1 MKYPKYLTLI
11 LLIGMSLLIS
21 EVIRADL
28 AAKNGLSSN
37 QQGEAISL
45 VNVENVA
52 EQPLRVGEKLTY
64 NVKVR
69 RISAGK
75 RVDYIRKTM
84 LWNGQ
89 RVYHISSDAKTG
101 AWARWYH
108 FRSHQSTFL
117 NVVGFHPLRFRNQ
130 VQDKKYRAFV
140 EINFRE
146 GLAEYEKRSQN
157 NPKSPEK
164 RDKKDIEIPVGT
176 QDELSMV
183 YFLRTKQIAPGNTYL
198 FPLIIRGELRKM
210 ELKVERGEMLETKA
224 LGKNK
229 MRVRTLLVRTSDG
242 GKLWLTDDARHLP
255 IKIEAETKIGKTI
268 ATLEKIEI
276 VNSKE

>member
-1 MKYPKYLTLI
+1 MKYYAKCLTLI
-11 LLIGMSLLIS
+11 LLIGLSLLIS
-21 EVIRADL
+21 ECIQGDIAVKSD
-28 AAKNGLSSN
+28 LSSN
-37 QQGEAISL
+37 EEEGEISL
-45 VNVENVA
+45 VNVQNVA
-52 EQPLRVGEKLTY
+52 ERPLRVGEKLTY
-64 NVKVR
+64 KVKVR
-69 RISAGK
+69 GISAGK
-75 RVDYIRKTM
+75 RVDYIQKTM
-84 LWNGQ
+84 VWNGQ

-117 NVVGFHPLRFRNQ
+117 KVVGFHPLRFRNQ

-146 GLAEYEKRSQN
+146 GLADYQKRSQSD
-157 NPKSPEK
+157 PKSPEK
-164 RDKKDIEIPVGT
+164 RDKKEIEIPIGT

-183 YFLRTKQIAPGNTYL
+183 YFLRTKQIAAGNTYI

-210 ELKVERGEMLETKA
+210 ELKVERGEVLSTKA

-229 MRVRTLLVRTSDG
+229 VKVKTLLVRTSDG
-242 GKLWLTDDARHLP
+242 GKLWLTDDALHLP
-255 IKIEAETKIGKTI
+255 IKIEANTKIGKTT

-276 VNSKE
+276 VK

>member
-164 RDKKDIEIPVGT
+164 RDKKDIEIPIGT

-198 FPLIIRGELRKM
+198 FPLIIKGELRKM
-210 ELKVERGEMLETKA
+210 ELTVERGEMLETKA

-229 MRVRTLLVRTSDG
+229 MRVKTLLVRTSDG

-255 IKIEAETKIGKTI
+255 IKIEAETKIGKTT